1 MPACYL
7 VAQLDVRDLDA
18 YEQYRPLAAASI
30 EKHGGEYLVR
40 GGEVTL
46 VEGEGPMPRVVILKF
61 PSKEKALAWYRSDDY
76 AKALRIRLKAAA
88 SRSFLVEGN

>member
-7 VAQLDVRDLDA
+7 VAQIDVRDPDA
-18 YEQYRPLAAASI
+18 YEQYRPLAAASL

-46 VEGEGPMPRVVILKF
+46 VEGEGPLPRIVILKF
-61 PSKEKALAWYRSDDY
+61 PSKAKALAWYRSEDY

-88 SRSFLVEGN
+88 SRSFLVEGP

>member
-7 VAQLDVRDLDA
+7 IAQIDVRDPDL

-30 EKHGGEYLVR
+30 AKHGGEYIVR

-46 VEGEGPMPRVVILKF
+46 LEGEGPYPRIVVLKF
-61 PSKEKALAWYRSDDY
+61 PSKEKALAWYRSEDY
-76 AKALRIRLKAAA
+76 AKAIRIRLKA
-88 SRSFLVEGN
+88 STGRSFLVEGP